1 MEKRHAGGKSPE
13 EAVSRDRW
21 MEEVEVK
28 KRAGDGG
35 EWRSLMREARAKKK
49 RCGWTDGWKRWR

>member
-13 EAVSRDRW
+13 EAVWIDRW

-28 KRAGDGG
+28 KQAGDGG
-35 EWRSLMREARAKKK
+35 E
-49 RCGWTDGWKRWR
+49 